1 MHVVKADPKLSQIS
15 RVNFSNYANTVL
27 KNYAYYSIDGSDRFL
42 YIIAT
47 MRIKWAARTMTE
59 GGNGAP

>member
-1 MHVVKADPKLSQIS
+1 MHVIKADPKLSQII
-15 RVNFSNYANTVL
+15 RANFSNYSNSAV
-27 KNYAYYSIDGSDRFL
+27 KNDAYNSIDGSDRFL
-42 YIIAT
+42 YIMAT